1 MAKVTPKNSHNHLD
15 SDHHSPPS
23 GGKIWRRVM
32 GSMIVEMDA
41 RTAAYEDF
49 EIGANANPY
58 SKQSAAWRF
67 YEAEYLSLTE
77 EVSIDVKYE

>member
-1 MAKVTPKNSHNHLD
+1 MAKATQKNSHNHRD

-32 GSMIVEMDA
+32 GSMMVEIGVIMA
-41 RTAAYEDF
+41 VHEDF
-49 EIGANANPY
+49 DADANADAY
-58 SKQSAAWRF
+58 SKKPPAWRF

-77 EVSIDVKYE
+77 EVSIDVKYA

>member
-1 MAKVTPKNSHNHLD
+1 MAKATQKNSHNHRD

-32 GSMIVEMDA
+32 GSMMVEIGVIMA
-41 RTAAYEDF
+41 VHEDF
-49 EIGANANPY
+49 DADANADAY

-67 YEAEYLSLTE
+67 YEAECLSLTE
-77 EVSIDVKYE
+77 EVSIDVKYA